1 MSYTTVEVFLLLP
14 HMTSPRRIDVT
25 VRQLFFLDQHAERSM
40 GSDGK
45 VIYKLGS
52 RFVIDDTIYL
62 PDHSGKASE
71 AISVPL

>member
-1 MSYTTVEVFLLLP
+1 MSYTTIEVFLLLP
-14 HMTSPRRIDVT
+14 HMTSPKRVDVS
-25 VRQLFFLDQHAERSM
+25 VRQLFFLDQHAERTT
-40 GSDGK
+40 GSEGQ

-62 PDHSGKASE
+62 PDHSGKAAE